1 MMTEEQL
8 FNKFRPYCALLSTEP
23 SLEVL
28 ERLKQLVGET
38 EPSQLEPIQEYLVFP
53 AQLHL
58 KTRAGKTPGN
68 FTVAVLEYV
77 ETL

>member
-1 MMTEEQL
+1 M
-8 FNKFRPYCALLSTEP
+8 FKKFRPYCALLSTEP

-28 ERLKQLVGET
+28 ERLKQLVEET
-38 EPSQLEPIQEYLVFP
+38 EASQLETIQEYLIFP